1 MSARGSGAAAGR
13 APAPRSQGAP
23 RGRSL
28 AAALLLAT
36 GCAGLGGAA
45 GSGAGD
51 LATPPGAF
59 PDADAGAP
67 VVAPS
72 PRAGWLSY
80 TVGALRF
87 EAPAGWSASGGGR
100 RVTLEAAGEA
110 RLDAWVVDAR
120 FDDSKGCLAAAGESM
135 ERGAAQLSRVRRHAS
150 TLGGRQALV
159 QEADSGGWHGWA
171 WAVCHGA
178 VQHRLFFTGRSP
190 IAAVRL
196 EEYRA
201 VVASVRLGGA
211 P

>member
-1 MSARGSGAAAGR
+1 MSPRDPRPRARGLAAVS
-13 APAPRSQGAP
+13 PARPWPA
-23 RGRSL
+23 L
-28 AAALLLAT
+28 AAALLLAS
-36 GCAGLGGAA
+36 GCAGLGG
-45 GSGAGD
+45 SGA
-51 LATPPGAF
+51 PPGAF

-72 PRAGWLSY
+72 PKAGWLTY
-80 TVGALRF
+80 TVGVLRF
-87 EAPAGWSASGGGR
+87 DAPAAWSASGGGR
-100 RVTLEAAGEA
+100 RVTLEAGEA

-120 FDDSKGCLAAAGESM
+120 FDDAKGCLAAAGESL

-150 TLGGRQALV
+150 TLGGRPALV
-159 QEADSGGWHGWA
+159 QEADAGGWHGWA

-190 IAAVRL
+190 IAATRL

-211 P
+211 T